1 MERRSKD
8 RRKERGDK
16 PDRLT
21 AEHGILV
28 RLIRGVGKGAVLVPV
43 THPAGR
49 QTERG
54 PCAAEL
60 GVHALLRT
68 CRHVLILPLAA
79 VLLAVTHHVV
89 PDADVVLAAEA
100 TRSTGIPSWKA
111 HKGDN
116 GEHKSTSTGREWG
129 TQIH

>member
-1 MERRSKD
+1 MERRRKD
-8 RRKERGDK
+8 GRKERGDK

-21 AEHGILV
+21 AELGILV
-28 RLIRGVGKGAVLVPV
+28 RLIHGVGEGAVLVPV
-43 THPAGR
+43 AHLAGH

-68 CRHVLILPLAA
+68 SGHVLVLPLAA
-79 VLLAVTHHVV
+79 VLLAVTHHIV

-100 TRSTGIPSWKA
+100 TRSTSIPSWKA
-111 HKGDN
+111 
-116 GEHKSTSTGREWG
+116 
-129 TQIH
+129 Q